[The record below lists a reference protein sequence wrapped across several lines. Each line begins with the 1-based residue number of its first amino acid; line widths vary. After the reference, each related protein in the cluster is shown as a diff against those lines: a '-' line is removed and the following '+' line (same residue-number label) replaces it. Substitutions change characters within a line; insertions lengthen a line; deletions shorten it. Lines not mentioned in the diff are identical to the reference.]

1 MAKKQERSGQSGHY
15 RVFGWPKTKL
25 GWWAVGLTAA
35 FLALLG
41 INMAVF
47 VPVEVPATLSAVVLP
62 AFVTTIVLTG
72 IAGGIVALLAV
83 ILRHERSLVLWI
95 CMLIGLFLV
104 GAVLLQVL
112 SPQEGM

>member
-1 MAKKQERSGQSGHY
+1 M
-15 RVFGWPKTKL
+15 
-25 GWWAVGLTAA
+25 GLTAA
-35 FLALLG
+35 FLILFG

-47 VPVEVPATLSAVVLP
+47 VPVELPATLTAFILP
-62 AFVTTIVLTG
+62 AFVTTMVLIG